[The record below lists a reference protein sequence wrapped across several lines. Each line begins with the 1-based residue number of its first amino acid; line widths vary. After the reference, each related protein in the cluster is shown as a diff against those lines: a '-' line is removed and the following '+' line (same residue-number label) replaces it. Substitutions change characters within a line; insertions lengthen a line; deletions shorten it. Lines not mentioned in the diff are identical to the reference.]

1 MENDAMS
8 LLLKH
13 MEDDKKSLISALSD
27 GVAKDYAEYKHL
39 CGQIMGI
46 SKAQLRVSEM
56 NSRLQNDED
65 D

>member
-8 LLLKH
+8 LLIKH

-46 SKAQLRVSEM
+46 SKAQLRVNEM
-56 NSRLQNDED
+56 NTRLQDQD

>member
-27 GVAKDYAEYKHL
+27 GVAKDFAEYKHL

-46 SKAQLRVSEM
+46 SKAQLRVREM
-56 NSRLQNDED
+56 NNRLQNDED
-65 D
+65 N

>member
-39 CGQIMGI
+39 CGQIMGL
-46 SKAQLRVSEM
+46 SKAQLRVNEM
-56 NSRLQNDED
+56 NARLQNDED

>member
-39 CGQIMGI
+39 CGQIMGL
-46 SKAQLRVSEM
+46 SKAQLCVSEM
-56 NSRLQNDED
+56 NARLQNDED

>member
-1 MENDAMS
+1 MENDVMS

-13 MEDDKKSLISALSD
+13 MEDDKKSLVSALSD
-27 GVAKDYAEYKHL
+27 GVAKDFAEYKQI

-56 NSRLQNDED
+56 NNRLQNDED

>member
-13 MEDDKKSLISALSD
+13 MEDDKKSLISALSE

-56 NSRLQNDED
+56 NARLQNDED

>member
-46 SKAQLRVSEM
+46 SKAQLRVNEM
-56 NSRLQNDED
+56 NARLQNDED

>member
-39 CGQIMGI
+39 CGQIMGL

-56 NSRLQNDED
+56 NARLQNDED

>member
-27 GVAKDYAEYKHL
+27 GVAKDYAEYKHM

-46 SKAQLRVSEM
+46 SKAQLCVNEM
-56 NSRLQNDED
+56 NKRLQDQD

>member
-1 MENDAMS
+1 
-8 LLLKH
+8 

-46 SKAQLRVSEM
+46 SKAQLRVNEM
-56 NSRLQNDED
+56 NTRLQDQD

>member
-46 SKAQLRVSEM
+46 SKAQLRVNEM
-56 NSRLQNDED
+56 NTRLQDQD

>member
-27 GVAKDYAEYKHL
+27 GVAKDYAEYKHI

-46 SKAQLRVSEM
+46 SKAQLRVNEM
-56 NSRLQNDED
+56 NTRLQDQD

>member
-46 SKAQLRVSEM
+46 SKAQLRVNEM
-56 NSRLQNDED
+56 NTRLQNDED

>member
-46 SKAQLRVSEM
+46 SKAQLRVNEM
-56 NSRLQNDED
+56 NARLQNDED
-65 D
+65 N